1 MSLNVLYKEI
11 GWDSLEKR
19 RTDHKLILLY
29 KMQTNMTPSYLSN
42 LIPQTVN
49 NISHYNLRNS
59 DNLQSIHARTSQYAN
74 SFLPST
80 VRNWNSFS
88 IEVSQSDSLTTFKN
102 HLNKNRTPVPKHFY
116 TGSRQFQI
124 LHTRLRTNCS
134 SLNNDLFLKN
144 ITDSPLCRCGS
155 IENTQHFFLQCPFYL
170 EQRAELLDSLS
181 RFETSLNLL
190 LYGNASLSFN
200 TNFMI
205 FDRVQKYIRDT
216 KRF

>member
-1 MSLNVLYKEI
+1 M
-11 GWDSLEKR
+11 
-19 RTDHKLILLY
+19 
-29 KMQTNMTPSYLSN
+29 
-42 LIPQTVN
+42 
-49 NISHYNLRNS
+49 
-59 DNLQSIHARTSQYAN
+59 
-74 SFLPST
+74 
-80 VRNWNSFS
+80 
-88 IEVSQSDSLTTFKN
+88 SQSDSLTTFKN

-134 SLNNDLFLKN
+134 SLNIDLFLKN
-144 ITDSPLCRCGS
+144 ITDAPLCRCGS

-170 EQRAELLDSLS
+170 VQRAELLDSLS

-200 TNFMI
+200 TNVMI
-205 FDRVQKYIRDT
+205 FDRVQIYIRDT

>member
-1 MSLNVLYKEI
+1 
-11 GWDSLEKR
+11 
-19 RTDHKLILLY
+19 
-29 KMQTNMTPSYLSN
+29 MTPSYLSN

-80 VRNWNSFS
+80 IRNWNSLS

-102 HLNKNRTPVPKHFY
+102 HLNKNRTTVPKHFY
-116 TGSRQFQI
+116 IGSRQFQI
-124 LHTRLRTNCS
+124 LHTRLRANCS

-144 ITDSPLCRCGS
+144 ITDLPLCRCGS
-155 IENTQHFFLQCPFYL
+155 VENTQHFFLQCPFYL
-170 EQRAELLDSLS
+170 EQRAEPLDSLS

-190 LYGNASLSFN
+190 LHGNASLSFN
-200 TNFMI
+200 TNDMI
-205 FDRVQKYIRDT
+205 FERVQKYIRDT